1 MRRTHR
7 PPSTIRCMAIVVAV
21 SLGGSPVLAQS
32 DGVWIGE
39 QPPEDDIVAPSS
51 ETRTDAEPAPAP
63 VVEVP
68 KRPPAALMSD
78 ATGGDRLDALRDLVE
93 RYEQEANDFRDEIRV
108 IADRKYR
115 ERRRQI
121 EDHYSKQLDP
131 VIARERANRLD
142 AIAAF
147 EGFLKKHPSDPKYT
161 PDALF
166 RLAELYFEKYDDE
179 YQVEIRTFKET
190 YDAWVQAGS
199 QGDPPEE
206 PKQHF
211 ERTIALYQQLITQF
225 PNYPL
230 LDGAYYLLGYTLRA
244 QGESEEGLKAWQT
257 LVNRYPS
264 SRFYSEVWFRI
275 GDHHFDEEQWPD
287 ALNAFL
293 KVVPLTDSQFYDKA
307 LYKLAWTYY
316 LVNEFDKSV
325 TRFFELLDFSYKK
338 RADESNAR
346 RKDKAGSVL
355 EEESVQYV
363 AISFADD
370 NWRRPDDYKN
380 LISGDSLQDE
390 FAEVEIDYVRFAMD
404 YFRKLPGDVDA
415 AGAKRPY
422 QREIIAKLGDI
433 LFKQSKNKQAILAL
447 SEAIKLDPM
456 HRDAPKL
463 QDLIVQAWERER
475 AFDQASVAR
484 DVLVQT
490 YGRQTEWAKTQ
501 LKRNDSRALKEAE
514 DLARVSLYKAAIYYH
529 QQAQKYF
536 ESQDDDEKLRLGVE
550 SFKAASVAYKEYLAL
565 YPHDKEAYE
574 LTFYLADTYYYS
586 LNFVDAAASYRKVR
600 DSSLGKKYKKDA
612 AIAVVFSLDKVIE
625 AAIKDG
631 SLPEKDIFSPNTAE
645 AAASGTEPEALPPL
659 RTEYIA
665 AIDEMLLVGFDHPQ
679 APAFAYRAG
688 AILYSYKHYEPAIAR
703 FEKIIELYPSDEAA
717 RFAANFVLDYL
728 LAKKDWAKAAQYA
741 AKFQQTIKDDSGTF
755 AKIEG
760 GARFQIAKK
769 KLEDGELAMS
779 EDRISEGLALLEE
792 GANAYLELLAEDPK
806 REFADVMMY
815 NAALSLEKARRP
827 LRAASLYERLYK
839 EYPESQYSAE
849 AMFRVAS
856 KSEQSF
862 NFDKAVTTYLA
873 LVKAYPES
881 ERRSDAQ
888 INAALALEGQQK
900 YERAAEE
907 FERYATLF
915 PEKEE
920 APSVFFRAAMVHKKR
935 GDTADEMK
943 TLNRFIQRYKS
954 DANQV
959 PRIVEAHVRIG
970 DIYKDRA
977 RAAKGADKKKNNDNA
992 VSAWKSAVSEFQ
1004 RAKGSST
1011 AAYFG
1016 GKAAFNLSEEQFEQY
1031 RAMKIQA
1038 MTGKKQGEELI
1049 AKTKRLTEVEAVYK
1063 GVITNYKQ
1071 AEWTLASLYRI
1082 GSLYDSLQRTMFEA
1096 PCPTDIKKID
1106 EIACDEYRTALEE
1119 RAYAV
1124 EEKAIEAYR
1133 VAYDRSRELKIT
1145 NEWTKKTLESLNLL
1159 RASEYPIDKTPLA
1172 NPTRSNEIYRL
1183 GLVLP
1188 DGGAQELKAI
1198 GPVGV
1203 LAPGG
1208 AAAETP
1214 PAGPSSGGAS
1224 DGAPSAGASDAK
1236 PPATTADAET
1246 AGGDK

>member
-1 MRRTHR
+1 MRRLLR
-7 PPSTIRCMAIVVAV
+7 GRASSPLVVAMLLV
-21 SLGGSPVLAQS
+21 GLCASRAEAQS

-39 QPPEDDIVAPSS
+39 QPPEDDIIDPSS
-51 ETRTDAEPAPAP
+51 APRTDAEVPAAP
-63 VVEVP
+63 IAEKP
-68 KRPPAALMSD
+68 KRPAASLMSD
-78 ATGGDRLDALRDLVE
+78 ETAASRLEALRDLVE

-131 VIARERANRLD
+131 VVARERAHRLE

-147 EGFLKKHPSDPKYT
+147 EGFLKKHPNDPKYT

-179 YQVEIRTFKET
+179 YQQET
-190 YDAWVQAGS
+190 RRFRESYEAWVQAGS
-199 QGDPPEE
+199 EGEPPDE

-293 KVVPLTDSQFYDKA
+293 KVVPLLESQFYDKA

-338 RADESNAR
+338 RSEEANAR

-370 NWRRPDDYKN
+370 NWKRPDAYRN
-380 LISGDSLQDE
+380 LISGDSLDDE
-390 FAEVEIDYVRFAMD
+390 FAEIEIDYVRFAVD
-404 YFRKLPGDVDA
+404 YFGNLPGDVDA

-433 LFKQSKNKQAILAL
+433 LFKQSKNKQAIAAL
-447 SEAIKLDPM
+447 GVAIKLDPM

-475 AFDQASVAR
+475 AFDQASIAR
-484 DVLVQT
+484 DALVQT
-490 YGRQTEWAKTQ
+490 YGRQSEWAKTQ

-536 ESQDDDEKLRLGVE
+536 EDEKLELGVE
-550 SFKAASVAYKEYLAL
+550 SFKAASVAYRDYLSL

-586 LNFVDAAASYRKVR
+586 LNFVEAASTYRKVR
-600 DSSLGKKYKKDA
+600 DSTLGKKYKKEA
-612 AIAVVFSLDKVIE
+612 GVAVVFALDKVIE

-631 SLPEKDIFSPNTAE
+631 TLAEKDIFSPNTTDV
-645 AAASGTEPEALPPL
+645 AAGTEPEALPPL
-659 RTEYIA
+659 RLEYIA
-665 AIDEMLLVGFDHPQ
+665 AIDEMLVAAVDHPQ

-688 AILYSYKHYEPAIAR
+688 AILYSYKHYDAAIAR

-741 AKFQQTIKDDSGTF
+741 ARFQSTIKDDSGTF

-769 KLEDGELAMS
+769 KLEDGELALG

-873 LVKAYPES
+873 LVKAYPDS

-920 APSVFFRAAMVHKKR
+920 APAVFFRAATVHKKR
-935 GDTADEMK
+935 GDTDDEMK

-954 DANQV
+954 DPNQV

-970 DIYKDRA
+970 DIYKERA
-977 RAAKGADKKKNNDNA
+977 RNAKGADKKKNNDNA
-992 VSAWKSAVSEFQ
+992 VAAWKSAVAEHQ
-1004 RAKGSST
+1004 RAKGSTT

-1016 GKAAFNLSEEQFEQY
+1016 GHAAFMLSEEQFEQY

-1096 PCPTDIKKID
+1096 PCPTDIKRID

-1145 NEWTKKTLESLNLL
+1145 NDWTKKTLEALNLL
-1159 RASEYPIDKTPLA
+1159 RASEYPIDKTPIA
-1172 NPTRSNEIYRL
+1172 NPARSDEVYRL

-1198 GPVGV
+1198 GPVGI
-1203 LAPGG
+1203 LAPGAASSHATEPEGASG
-1208 AAAETP
+1208 AAA
-1214 PAGPSSGGAS
+1214 S
-1224 DGAPSAGASDAK
+1224 DPGS
-1236 PPATTADAET
+1236 

>member
-1 MRRTHR
+1 MPLVPR
-7 PPSTIRCMAIVVAV
+7 STCFA
-21 SLGGSPVLAQS
+21 PVLACALCLTFSLDGRAQN
-32 DGVWIGE
+32 DGVWIGDA
-39 QPPEDDIVAPSS
+39 PPEEDMVEPSS
-51 ETRTDAEPAPAP
+51 APREDDAPPPAP
-63 VVEVP
+63 VVEAP
-68 KRPPAALMSD
+68 KRPPAQTMAD
-78 ATGGDRLDALRDLVE
+78 ATANERLDALRDLVQ
-93 RYEQEANDFRDEIRV
+93 RYEEEAAAFREEIRV
-108 IADRKYR
+108 IADRKYK

-121 EDHYSKQLDP
+121 EDHYARQLDP
-131 VIARERANRLD
+131 VIERERIHRLD

-147 EGFLKKHPSDPKYT
+147 ETFLQKHPNDPKYT

-179 YQVEIRTFKET
+179 HQQATRDFRESYE
-190 YDAWVQAGS
+190 AWVQAGS

-244 QGESEEGLKAWQT
+244 QGENEEGLKAWQT

-287 ALNAFL
+287 AINAFM
-293 KVVPLTDSQFYDKA
+293 KVVPLKESQFYDKA

-316 LVNEFDKSV
+316 LVNEFDLSV
-325 TRFFELLDFSYKK
+325 TRFFELLDFSYAK
-338 RADESNAR
+338 RSAESNKR
-346 RKDKAGSVL
+346 KKDKAGSVL

-370 NWRRPDDYKN
+370 NWKRPDAYKT
-380 LISGDSLQDE
+380 LVSGESLQDE
-390 FAEVEIDYVRFAMD
+390 FAEIEIDYVRFAVD
-404 YFRKLPGDVDA
+404 YFKNLPGEADA
-415 AGAKRPY
+415 ATGAKRPY

-475 AFDQASVAR
+475 AFDQASLAR
-484 DVLVQT
+484 DALVKN
-490 YGRQTEWAKTQ
+490 YGRQSEWAKTQ

-529 QQAQKYF
+529 QQGQKYF
-536 ESQDDDEKLRLGVE
+536 EDNRLNDATLA
-550 SFKAASVAYKEYLAL
+550 FKDAAVAYKEYLAL

-574 LTFYLADTYYYS
+574 LTYYLADTYYYS
-586 LNFVDAAASYRKVR
+586 LQFAEATATYRKVR
-600 DSSLGKKYKKDA
+600 DSTLGKKYKKEA
-612 AIAVVFSLDKVIE
+612 AVAVVFALDRVLE
-625 AAIKDG
+625 AAVADG
-631 SLPEKDIFSPNTAE
+631 TLPEKDIFAPNTVDPT
-645 AAASGTEPEALPPL
+645 AAVEPEAIPPMRL
-659 RTEYIA
+659 EYIA
-665 AIDEMLLVGFDHPQ
+665 DIDQMILVAQDHPQ
-679 APAFAYRAG
+679 AAAFAYRAG
-688 AILYSYKHYEPAIAR
+688 AILYSYKHYEDAIAR

-741 AKFQQTIKDDSGTF
+741 SRFQKTIKDDSGTF

-769 KLEDGELAMS
+769 KLEDGEKAI
-779 EDRISEGLALLEE
+779 EEERISEGLALLEE

-827 LRAASLYERLYK
+827 LRAAGLYERLYK
-839 EYPESQYSAE
+839 EYPESQYAAE

-862 NFDKAVTTYLA
+862 NFDKAVTTYLS
-873 LVKAYPES
+873 LVKTYPTS
-881 ERRSDAQ
+881 ERRADAQ

-907 FERYATLF
+907 FEKFSTLF

-920 APSVFFRAAMVHKKR
+920 APAVFFRAAMVHKKR

-954 DANQV
+954 DPNQV
-959 PRIVEAHVRIG
+959 PRIVEAQVRIG
-970 DIYKDRA
+970 DIFKERA
-977 RAAKGADKKKNNDNA
+977 RAAKSAPDKKKNTENA
-992 VSAWKSAVSEFQ
+992 VSAWKEAVNQTQ

-1016 GKAAFNLSEEQFEQY
+1016 GKAAFMLAEEDYEKY
-1031 RAMKIQA
+1031 RSMKIQA
-1038 MTGKKQGEELI
+1038 TTGKKQGEELV

-1096 PCPTDIKKID
+1096 PCPNDVKRID
-1106 EIACDEYRTALEE
+1106 EIACDEYRTLLEE
-1119 RAYAV
+1119 KAYVV

-1145 NEWTKKTLESLNLL
+1145 NEWTKRTLEALNLL
-1159 RASEYPIDKTPLA
+1159 RSSEYPIDKTPIA
-1172 NPTRSNEIYRL
+1172 TPARSAEVYRL
-1183 GLVLP
+1183 GLVQR
-1188 DGGAQELKAI
+1188 DGGSQELKAI
-1198 GPVGV
+1198 GPVGILV
-1203 LAPGG
+1203 PGG
-1208 AAAETP
+1208 ESTGSEGTGGEGASSQGTATESAPATSEPSTTAP
-1214 PAGPSSGGAS
+1214 PADGGE
-1224 DGAPSAGASDAK
+1224 K
-1236 PPATTADAET
+1236 
-1246 AGGDK
+1246 